1 MVVAAM
7 VTPVH
12 SGMWTTVAHQR
23 RRLALHAL
31 LLVTIAACGRN
42 KYAPPPPPD
51 VTVTRPLSREITT
64 YNEFTG
70 YTAAIEAVEIR
81 ARVQGYLQSM
91 HFAPGENVKQGQLL
105 FVIEPSLYEARVN
118 SAKADLQGK
127 EAQFKAAQAQ
137 LEITEAIFQKQA
149 GSRTDLVQKTQARDL
164 AKAQL
169 ESAKATLEAAE
180 LDLSYTHIYSPID
193 GRIDRNFVDVGNLVG
208 AGQATLLATVVRE
221 DPVYAYFNVSER
233 LLLEYR
239 ELQRQNRTIAP
250 PGQHNVAFLGLA
262 TETGFPHPGRIDY
275 AGNKI
280 DPTTGTIE
288 VRAVF
293 PNPDHT
299 ILPGLFARVRVPFT
313 REKAI
318 LVPDVAVLFDQG
330 GSYVLVV
337 DPQNTVVQRRVQTGP
352 LTEGDLRVIKTGV
365 SVDDH
370 VVVNGIQRA
379 RPGAV
384 VKPTLAEPPAPQPLG
399 PSSSEP
405 LAVATPAAATHPPT
419 TPTAGNQPLTT
430 PTAAPS

>member
-1 MVVAAM
+1 MRN
-7 VTPVH
+7 
-12 SGMWTTVAHQR
+12 R
-23 RRLALHAL
+23 RRLAIAAL
-31 LLVTIAACGRN
+31 LLAAIASCGRN
-42 KYAPPPPPD
+42 KYAPPPPAE
-51 VTVTRPLSREITT
+51 VTVTRPIAREITT

-127 EAQFKAAQAQ
+127 DAQFKATQAQ
-137 LEITEAIFQKQA
+137 LEITEAIFQKSA

-169 ESAKATLEAAE
+169 EGAKATLEAAE
-180 LDLSYTHIYSPID
+180 LDLSYTHIYAPID

-233 LLLEYR
+233 LLLDFR
-239 ELQRQNRTIAP
+239 ELQRQKRTVAP
-250 PGQHNVAFLGLA
+250 QGQHNVAFLGLA
-262 TETGFPHPGRIDY
+262 TETGYPHDGKIDY

-313 REKAI
+313 RENAI
-318 LVPDVAVLFDQG
+318 LVPDIAILADQG
-330 GSYVLVV
+330 GSYVLAV

-365 SVDDH
+365 STDDH

-384 VKPTLAEPPAPQPLG
+384 VKPTLAELPPPAPSTGAG
-399 PSSSEP
+399 P
-405 LAVATPAAATHPPT
+405 AVSTPAAAP
-419 TPTAGNQPLTT
+419 QPATT

>member
-1 MVVAAM
+1 MWAAVA
-7 VTPVH
+7 
-12 SGMWTTVAHQR
+12 GR
-23 RRLALHAL
+23 RRRITLSAL
-31 LLVTIAACGRN
+31 LLVTVAACGRN

-51 VTVTRPLSREITT
+51 VTVTRPISREITT

-127 EAQFKAAQAQ
+127 DAQFKAAEAQ

-169 ESAKATLEAAE
+169 ESAKATLAAAE
-180 LDLSYTHIYSPID
+180 LDLSYTHIYAPIE

-208 AGQATLLATVVRE
+208 AGQATLLATVVRD
-221 DPVYAYFNVSER
+221 DPVYAYFNAGER
-233 LLLEYR
+233 LHLEYR
-239 ELQRQNRTIAP
+239 ELQRQKRTLVP
-250 PGQHNVAFLGLA
+250 QGQHNVAFLGLA
-262 TETGFPHPGRIDY
+262 TETGYPHGGKIDY
-275 AGNKI
+275 VGNKV
-280 DPTTGTIE
+280 DPTSGTIE

-313 REKAI
+313 RENAI
-318 LVPDVAVLFDQG
+318 LVQDVAVLSDQG
-330 GSYVLVV
+330 GSYVLTV
-337 DPQNTVVQRRVQTGP
+337 DAQNTVVQRRVQTGP

-365 SVDDH
+365 SVDDQ
-370 VVVNGIQRA
+370 VIVNGIQRA

-384 VKPTLAEPPAPQPLG
+384 VKPLLAELPSPQPPAA
-399 PSSSEP
+399 SSGEP
-405 LAVATPAAATHPPT
+405 VAISTPAGGIQPPT
-419 TPTAGNQPLTT
+419 TPTGGSQPPTT
-430 PTAAPS
+430 PTTAPS

>member
-7 VTPVH
+7 VTPVEN
-12 SGMWTTVAHQR
+12 GMSATALRHR
-23 RRLALHAL
+23 RRLTPAV
-31 LLVTIAACGRN
+31 LLVLAIASCGRN
-42 KYAPPPPPD
+42 KYEPPPPPD
-51 VTVTRPLSREITT
+51 VTVTRPISREITT

-81 ARVQGYLQSM
+81 ARVQGNLQSM

-118 SAKADLQGK
+118 SAKGDLEGK
-127 EAQFKAAQAQ
+127 DAQSKAAQAQ
-137 LEITEAIFQKQA
+137 LEITEAIFQKSA

-169 ESAKATLEAAE
+169 GSAKATLEAAE
-180 LDLSYTHIYSPID
+180 LDLSYTHIYAPID

-233 LLLEYR
+233 LLLDYR
-239 ELQRQNRTIAP
+239 ELQRQKRTVAP
-250 PGQHNVAFLGLA
+250 EGQHNVAFLGLA
-262 TETGFPHPGRIDY
+262 TETGYPHSGKIDY
-275 AGNKI
+275 VGNKI
-280 DPTTGTIE
+280 DPTSGTIE

-318 LVPDVAVLFDQG
+318 LVPDISILSDQG
-330 GSYVLVV
+330 GSYVLGV
-337 DPQNTVVQRRVQTGP
+337 DAQNTVVQRRVQTGP
-352 LTEGDLRVIKTGV
+352 LTEGDLRVVKTGV
-365 SVDDH
+365 SPDDH

-384 VKPTLAEPPAPQPLG
+384 VKPTLAEVPTSQPSA
-399 PSSSEP
+399 SSSTEP
-405 LAVATPAAATHPPT
+405 LAVSTPAAAP
-419 TPTAGNQPLTT
+419 QPVTT

>member
-7 VTPVH
+7 VTPVEN
-12 SGMWTTVAHQR
+12 GMSATAMRQR
-23 RRLALHAL
+23 WRLALVASM
-31 LLVTIAACGRN
+31 LVAIASCGRN
-42 KYAPPPPPD
+42 KYAPPPPPE
-51 VTVTRPLSREITT
+51 VTVTRPISREITT

-70 YTAAIEAVEIR
+70 YTAAVEAVEVR
-81 ARVQGYLQSM
+81 ARVQGNLQSM

-105 FVIEPSLYEARVN
+105 FVIEPNLYEARVN
-118 SAKADLQGK
+118 QAKADLQGK
-127 EAQFKAAQAQ
+127 DAQFKASQAQ
-137 LEITEAIFQKQA
+137 LEITEAIFQRSA

-169 ESAKATLEAAE
+169 EVAKANLEAAE
-180 LDLSYTHIYSPID
+180 LDLSYTHIYAPID

-208 AGQATLLATVVRE
+208 NGQATLLATVVSE

-233 LLLEYR
+233 LLLDFR
-239 ELQRQNRTIAP
+239 ELQRQKRTVAP
-250 PGQHNVAFLGLA
+250 QGQHNVAFLGLA
-262 TETGFPHPGRIDY
+262 IETGYPHGGKIDY

-280 DPTTGTIE
+280 DPASGTIE

-313 REKAI
+313 RENAI
-318 LVPDVAVLFDQG
+318 LVPDVAVLSDQG

-384 VKPTLAEPPAPQPLG
+384 VKPKLAEMPAPP
-399 PSSSEP
+399 PSPTSVGG
-405 LAVATPAAATHPPT
+405 APAAP
-419 TPTAGNQPLTT
+419 T
-430 PTAAPS
+430 PTAATAPAATPTAATS